1 VTVTQDIS
9 TPGRLMRQADLVN
22 ALAARLRGPGGYY
35 NVGNVLGLATALGLQ
50 FANAAGSTKTGADLL
65 FSYFV
70 GSPQALAF
78 TIATLIFLV
87 GGEVYYRAWKDGTG
101 PNKRLNRLGDLLSA
115 AGGAALSVSLLVLGQ
130 PLLALATGAF
140 VVLGKLGSAV
150 FGDDAVGPPLWPESW
165 PDPFRLAVLVGRA
178 PAIGAAGLDLTYQ
191 IGSGAPVIAL
201 IQPAI
206 LIVCHVLWVKAD
218 LLLLGGGKRAVAAS

>member
-1 VTVTQDIS
+1 
-9 TPGRLMRQADLVN
+9 M
-22 ALAARLRGPGGYY
+22 
-35 NVGNVLGLATALGLQ
+35 
-50 FANAAGSTKTGADLL
+50 
-65 FSYFV
+65 
-70 GSPQALAF
+70 
-78 TIATLIFLV
+78 
-87 GGEVYYRAWKDGTG
+87 
-101 PNKRLNRLGDLLSA
+101 
-115 AGGAALSVSLLVLGQ
+115 LGQ